1 MYRDNSIREI
11 NCGRA
16 EKRDL
21 ILLRNTLADYF
32 TKTKNIIFSSDLEDA
47 LKPMPLPE
55 PINYYNSCLKCPYN
69 NLCCAYLTKDDTL
82 QLSDS
87 HGLVKLSKEILNEF
101 ENNHIDFILKWVSLL
116 QMEESMQSEQYIM
129 KDIWTLTPEK
139 R

>member
-32 TKTKNIIFSSDLEDA
+32 TKTESTILSSDLEDA

-55 PINYYNSCLKCPYN
+55 PINYYSSCLKCPYN
-69 NLCCAYLTKDDTL
+69 YLCCAYLKKDDTL
-82 QLSDS
+82 QLPDS

-101 ENNHIDFILKWVSLL
+101 DDNHIDYILKWVSLL
-116 QMEESMQSEQYIM
+116 QMEKSVQTDDTM